1 MASDSPFGSAA
12 RVNDDILRPVL
23 QTTWRFY
30 AVVALLGS
38 VVLWGAFAVWYLLST
53 GIGVFGLNRPVYWAL
68 MIINF
73 VFFVGLSHSGT
84 LISAI
89 LRVTHAEWRRPI
101 TRGAEAMTVFTI
113 MVAAAFPLIH
123 LGRPWVFY
131 YLIPYPDL
139 RGLWP
144 NFRSPLIW
152 DFIAISTYL
161 TGSIIYLYLPMIPDL
176 AVIRDRSHG
185 WRRYLYIALS
195 LGWTGSE
202 REWSRLSR
210 VLGIMAVVIIPVA
223 VSVHSIVSWDFAMTI
238 VPVWHSTIFAP
249 YFVVGAIYSGIALVI
264 TIMVLIRWVFNLQSY
279 LQPRQFDNLGKLL
292 FVMSVIWF
300 YFWFADALTTWY
312 GREPS
317 EFAVLRYTILGPF
330 APLFWTMIVCNLV
343 IPFWT
348 MMFKQLRRNVLVM
361 LVVSLLVN
369 VGMYSERILIIVPA
383 LSRGRLP
390 SAWGSYQ
397 PTWVEISI
405 TAAAFAGFSL
415 LYVLFTKFF
424 PVVSMWEVKEGMG
437 ERAEAGVKEPGT
449 PPRKTVEG
457 AEGAYG

>member
-1 MASDSPFGSAA
+1 MAKALPAA
-12 RVNDDILRPVL
+12 TARQVNEDILRPVL

-30 AVVALLGS
+30 AVVAVLGM
-38 VVLWGAFAVWYLLST
+38 VVLWGVFALGYLFVT
-53 GIGVFGLNRPVYWAL
+53 GIGVFGLNRPVHWGL

-113 MVAAAFPLIH
+113 MIAGTFPIIH

-139 RGLWP
+139 RGIWP

-152 DFIAISTYL
+152 DAMAIFTYL
-161 TGSIIYLYLPMIPDL
+161 TGSIIYLYLPLIPDL
-176 AVIRDRSHG
+176 AVLRDRTTD
-185 WRRYLYIALS
+185 WRRYLYIILS

-202 REWSRLSR
+202 REWRRLQR
-210 VLGIMAVVIIPVA
+210 ALGIMAMVIIPVA
-223 VSVHSIVSWDFAMTI
+223 VSVHSIVSWDFAMTV
-238 VPVWHSTIFAP
+238 VPAWHSTIFAP
-249 YFVVGAIYSGIALVI
+249 YFVGGAIYSGIALVI
-264 TIMVLIRWVFNLQSY
+264 TIMALIRWTFNLQSY
-279 LQPRQFDNLGKLL
+279 LQPRHFDNLGKLL
-292 FVMSVIWF
+292 FVMSLVWF
-300 YFWFADALTTWY
+300 YLWFADALTTWY
-312 GREPS
+312 GREPT
-317 EFAVLRYTILGPF
+317 EFELLRFTVLGPL
-330 APLFWTMIVCNLV
+330 APAFWAMITFNLA

-348 MMFKQLRRNVLVM
+348 MMFKRLRRNIAVIF
-361 LVVSLLVN
+361 VVSLLVN
-369 VGMYSERILIIVPA
+369 VGMYAERFLIVVPA

-390 SAWGSYQ
+390 FNWGDYQ
-397 PTWVEISI
+397 PTWVEFSI

-424 PVVSMWEVKEGMG
+424 PVVSIWEVKEGLG
-437 ERAEAGVKEPGT
+437 EQATVGVTQTITPRLEAPGAT
-449 PPRKTVEG
+449 EEV
-457 AEGAYG
+457 YG